1 MCLVYLTHTIDM
13 FCLLFKDIS
22 MAHADEEE
30 RTVTECGQG
39 KIQKHKYTSLKGNHS
54 LTRAEG
60 YP

>member
-1 MCLVYLTHTIDM
+1 M

-54 LTRAEG
+54 LTH
-60 YP
+60 